1 MRPYDRQWAF
11 GLAEPDVCRQG
22 GIGDVRVDAVG
33 FIKSQLAQPVEA
45 EPAAAL
51 PAGGFGDATL
61 LAIHHLFKARDAV
74 GDGVLA
80 QLDADVT
87 PAHLMRN
94 SSRGSG
100 AEKGV
105 EHKVARVG

>member
-33 FIKSQLAQPVEA
+33 FIKSRLAQPVEA

-51 PAGGFGDATL
+51 PADSFGYATL
-61 LAIHHLFKARDAV
+61 LTIHYLAKARDAV

-80 QLDADVT
+80 QLDADVA
-87 PAHLMRN
+87 PAHLMCY
-94 SSRGSG
+94 SG
-100 AEKGV
+100 CGPGAKKGI
-105 EHKVARVG
+105 EN

>member
-51 PAGGFGDATL
+51 PANGLGDTTL
-61 LAIHHLFKARDAV
+61 LTIHYLAKARDAV

-80 QLDADVT
+80 QLDADVA
-87 PAHLMRN
+87 PAHLVCYC
-94 SSRGSG
+94 GCGTG